1 MRNLIATISSFA
13 VAALSWIGASEAQ
26 AQDFCTDM
34 RQVIAATPSEFAS
47 LKGAPISDMQSV
59 SLLVFHGLKHL
70 EGAGECAV
78 AEQTSEGRRFST
90 SYTCAN
96 AAPDSAIGMA
106 SLTDHLRTCLGV
118 TEWAEQRDESGA
130 RTAQYGL
137 LRLSI
142 TRNGADGG
150 LALGVESFRDEHGE
164 VMGSPMRGDVVSST
178 GVHRCIP
185 LSPEDIASMIASY
198 AALPGAERF
207 EDRQFV
213 GYRNSTSHPT
223 IAFVTKPTHPAH
235 PALIVRD
242 VTQRD
247 GSTFVSAEGDFAG
260 DCQAFQELLQQV
272 IQMNQNL
279 GH

>member
-1 MRNLIATISSFA
+1 MRNLTETISSFA
-13 VAALSWIGASEAQ
+13 VAALSWLGASAAR
-26 AQDFCTDM
+26 AQDFCADM
-34 RQVIAATPSEFAS
+34 RQVIEAAPTEFSA
-47 LKGAPISDMQSV
+47 LKGSSISDMQSA
-59 SLLVFHGLKHL
+59 SLLVFHGLKHI
-70 EGAGECAV
+70 EGTGECAIG
-78 AEQTSEGRRFST
+78 EQTSEGRRFST

-96 AAPDSAIGMA
+96 AAPDSAVGMA
-106 SLTDHLRTCLGV
+106 SLTERLRTCLDV
-118 TEWAEQRDESGA
+118 TEWTEQQDGRGA
-130 RTAQYGL
+130 RSAQYGL

-164 VMGSPMRGDVVSST
+164 VMGSPMRGDAVNST

-185 LSPEDIASMIASY
+185 RSPEDITSMIASY

-213 GYRNSTSHPT
+213 GYRNRTSHPT

-247 GSTFVSAEGDFAG
+247 GSTFLSAEGDFAG

-272 IQMNQNL
+272 IEMNQNV